1 MTDLVKEENEN
12 ERQLKS
18 AGKLLVKLCCAI
30 YFVSYITRLDFS
42 ATMAEIIQEGVL
54 SESSA
59 GLIGTILFIA
69 YGSGQIVSG
78 ILGDRISPGLLI
90 VIGLSVASFVNF
102 IFPCFGKVEVLCVVW
117 GINGFAQAMLWP
129 PMVKLLAAV
138 SERRRL
144 FKRHVLGD
152 FRQSD
157 SDDRDL
163 SDRAA
168 LHTMARLAKRFYY
181 SRKSCRRC
189 LCFMR
194 FWFSENSA
202 ERCYPRAG
210 RPSRNGFRL

>member
-1 MTDLVKEENEN
+1 MTDSVEKENEN
-12 ERQLKS
+12 EQQLKS
-18 AGKLLVKLCCAI
+18 SGKLLVKLCCAI

-42 ATMAEIIQEGVL
+42 ATMAEIIQKGVL

-90 VIGLSVASFVNF
+90 VIGLSVASFAGSVVCRMGDQRF
-102 IFPCFGKVEVLCVVW
+102 CSGDALAADGKAA
-117 GINGFAQAMLWP
+117 G
-129 PMVKLLAAV
+129 AV

-163 SDRAA
+163 SDCAA
-168 LHTMARLAKRFYY
+168 LHKMARLAKRFYY